1 MKAIIGWVHGRLTT
15 LFIQIFFEASVGK
28 AIKHCCGSPVSTA
41 GSHPSTGINAIEH
54 FFTFY
59 FLLSYK
65 YTSWL
70 NQYSISPGLNKI
82 ANTSN

>member
-59 FLLSYK
+59 FLLFTFLQVHILVK
-65 YTSWL
+65 PIF
-70 NQYSISPGLNKI
+70 NFAGFK
-82 ANTSN
+82 

>member
-41 GSHPSTGINAIEH
+41 E
-54 FFTFY
+54 
-59 FLLSYK
+59 
-65 YTSWL
+65 
-70 NQYSISPGLNKI
+70 
-82 ANTSN
+82 